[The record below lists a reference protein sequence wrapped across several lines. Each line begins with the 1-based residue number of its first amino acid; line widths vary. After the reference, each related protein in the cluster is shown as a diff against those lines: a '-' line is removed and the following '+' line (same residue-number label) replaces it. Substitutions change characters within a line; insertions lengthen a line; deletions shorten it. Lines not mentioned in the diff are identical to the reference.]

1 MMDYYQVLGVSQNAS
16 GSEIKSAYRKLV
28 RRFHPDIS
36 KDSDADRKIK
46 EINEAYDVL
55 SDPVKKHMYDT
66 RSTRFYFEVEEQK
79 PVHRDPKYRRQSP
92 GRKHKSEQEVL
103 HEWMEGHKN
112 IPRWISIFS
121 LIFCSILAL
130 DFSLPYR
137 KSLETIEEIAY
148 HRGGVGII
156 YTNAGVYQLSLD
168 NVVDFS
174 VGQEIEILTS
184 PIFHVIR
191 ALENPMDERS
201 LSLDRGNI
209 YGNFIFGPLTLII
222 CSILE
227 RKTKWSIETK
237 FNLAI
242 ANVFVFIL
250 CLVFLMLS

>member
-1 MMDYYQVLGVSQNAS
+1 MES
-16 GSEIKSAYRKLV
+16 
-28 RRFHPDIS
+28 
-36 KDSDADRKIK
+36 
-46 EINEAYDVL
+46 
-55 SDPVKKHMYDT
+55 
-66 RSTRFYFEVEEQK
+66 
-79 PVHRDPKYRRQSP
+79 
-92 GRKHKSEQEVL
+92 HKR
-103 HEWMEGHKN
+103 
-112 IPRWISIFS
+112 IPRLISIFS

-137 KSLETIEEIAY
+137 KSLETIEKIAY

-156 YTNAGVYQLSLD
+156 YTNAGAYQFSLE
-168 NVVDFS
+168 NGVDFS

>member
-1 MMDYYQVLGVSQNAS
+1 MKDYYQVLGVSTNATVT
-16 GSEIKSAYRKLV
+16 EIKSAYRKLV

-36 KDSDADRKIK
+36 KDSNADQRIK

-55 SDPVKKHMYDT
+55 SDPVKKHTYDT

-79 PVHRDPKYRRQSP
+79 PVHRDPKYRSRGP
-92 GRKHKSEQEVL
+92 ARKYKSEQELL
-103 HEWMEGHKN
+103 HEWMISHKK

-121 LIFCSILAL
+121 LIFCSILVL
-130 DFSLPYR
+130 DFSLPYQR
-137 KSLETIEEIAY
+137 SQETIEEIAF

-156 YTNAGVYQLSLD
+156 YTNGGAYQFSLE
-168 NVVDFS
+168 NAVNFS

-184 PIFHVIR
+184 PIFNVIR
-191 ALENPMDERS
+191 AFENPSSERS

-209 YGNFIFGPLTLII
+209 YGNFIFGPLTLVI

-242 ANVFVFIL
+242 ANVLVFML